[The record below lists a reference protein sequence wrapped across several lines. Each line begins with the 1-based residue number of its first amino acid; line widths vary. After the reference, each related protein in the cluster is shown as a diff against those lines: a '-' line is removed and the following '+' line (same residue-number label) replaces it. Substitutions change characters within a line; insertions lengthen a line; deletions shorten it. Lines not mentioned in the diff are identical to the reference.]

1 MQYPHNVE
9 AEQALLGALM
19 MNNDF
24 YEKIEDKLNFK
35 HFYDPI
41 HQRIFAKI
49 AQHNECGLATTPML
63 LKSALKDEKDPQ
75 DIDDYLAAMAE
86 AATTIVN
93 VEQLARLIYELALR
107 RELMR
112 IGEDIYNN
120 AGKGEEESTIND
132 RIEAAEQKI
141 FNLATSSFSERSFTS
156 LADLTAASLKSIE
169 AAYSNK
175 GNLIG
180 IDTGFIDLNRLL
192 GGFQKSDL
200 LIVAGRPAMGKS
212 AFAINLAVNACKRLD
227 SGKSVGV
234 FSLEMSAEQ
243 IATRMLAMESGVN
256 SNKLRMGT
264 LHEDEFGQ
272 VVKARRVLDK
282 LDFYVDDTPA
292 ISISSLRTRARK
304 LCRQH
309 DMAILFVDYL
319 QLVRGVARSSES
331 SRVNEVSEITQ
342 GLKAIAKEMNI
353 PVVALSQ
360 LSRAVE
366 LRDDKRPQLADLR
379 ESGSIEQDAD
389 VVMFIYREEYY
400 ERRKQPPEGTE
411 QHDRWQARMEQIR
424 NQSEII
430 VAKQRNGPVGSAKL
444 FFDYNTTV
452 FRNYTDEYNN
462 ID

>member
-19 MNNDF
+19 MNNAF
-24 YEKIEDKLNFK
+24 YEKIEGKLNSR

-41 HQRIFAKI
+41 HQRIFAI
-49 AQHNECGLATTPML
+49 IESHNERGLATTPII
-63 LKSALKDEKDPQ
+63 LKSALKDDKDPQ
-75 DIDDYLAAMAE
+75 DIEDYLAAMAE
-86 AATTIVN
+86 MATTIIN

-107 RELMR
+107 RELMQ
-112 IGEDIYNN
+112 IGEDIYNG
-120 AGKGEEESTIND
+120 ASKEIEEYTIND

-141 FNLATSSFSERSFTS
+141 FNLATSSFSERSFSS
-156 LADLTAASLKSIE
+156 LADLTAVSLKNIE

-175 GNLIG
+175 SNLIG
-180 IDTGFIDLNRLL
+180 ITTGFIDLDRLL

-212 AFAINLAVNACKRLD
+212 AFAINLAVNACKHLD

-234 FSLEMSAEQ
+234 FSLEMSSEQ
-243 IATRMLAMESGVN
+243 IATRMLAMESGIN

-264 LHEDEFGQ
+264 VHEDEFEQ
-272 VVKARRVLDK
+272 VVKASRILNE

-292 ISISSLRTRARK
+292 ISISSLRTRTRK
-304 LCRQH
+304 LCRQNN
-309 DMAILFVDYL
+309 MAILFVDYL

-342 GLKAIAKEMNI
+342 GLKAIAKELNI
-353 PVVALSQ
+353 PVIALSQ

-411 QHDRWQARMEQIR
+411 QHGRWQIKMEQIR

-452 FRNYTDEYNN
+452 FRNYTDEYN